1 MRAKSLVAVAIT
13 LLSLICQHAMQAAA
27 SPNFVLIYID
37 DLGWTNTSV
46 LMDSRQPNELQ
57 SFYETPNIEELAKL
71 GMRFSNAYA
80 PASVCTPARKSI
92 QIGKSPARI
101 GYTYNGNPLN
111 IKNRKSWADETTLA
125 DVLKASGQD
134 YITALFGKGVHE
146 PVAGFGYDVV
156 DDQHGVNGNGGGE
169 WYRKGVPVASEDPKQ
184 VYSLTEKSEQ
194 FIQDY
199 AGKRPF
205 FLMLSHYTVHS
216 PLMSTSAVF
225 KKYEAKGA
233 AFPKGDPRTEKK
245 QQQMAAMIE
254 EMDRSVGRVLDALEK
269 AGVTDNTYIIFTSDN
284 GGYISVAHDQLRG
297 KKGNLFEDGLRVPM
311 IVTGPNIPE
320 STQCDIPINHWDF
333 LPTFHDLVNAKDPLP
348 EDLDG
353 GSLRSLFEQGNAG
366 QVERTEEAFVFHMPY
381 ARMPPVS
388 AIRKGN
394 YKLIRQLITGE
405 ELLFDLGNDLSEKRN
420 LASQMP
426 EIAATLSNELDDYL
440 EKVGAEDV
448 QDVFEAQYAHI
459 AEQMAA
465 IGMKYAGLIEAS
477 SDDPEKIAE
486 LSLAC
491 DKQLEYLRNFK
502 EEKIDTARICINFE
516 GNPKGD
522 HSELVK

>member
-1 MRAKSLVAVAIT
+1 MRVKSLVTITIT
-13 LLSLICQHAMQAAA
+13 LLSLNCQQAMLAAA

-46 LMDSRQPNELQ
+46 LMDSRYPNDKQ
-57 SFYETPNIEELAKL
+57 SFYETPNIEELAKR

-125 DVLKASGQD
+125 DVVKASGQN

-146 PVAGFGYDVV
+146 PVSSFGYDVV
-156 DDQHGVNGNGGGE
+156 DDQHGVNDNQGGE
-169 WYRKGVPVASEDPKQ
+169 WYRRGVPVAAEDPKQ
-184 VYSLTEKSEQ
+184 VYSLTEKSEK

-216 PLMSTSAVF
+216 PLTSSPSVF
-225 KKYEAKGA
+225 KKYEEKGS
-233 AFPKGDPRTEKK
+233 AFPKGDPRSEKR

-254 EMDRSVGRVLDALEK
+254 EMDASVGRVLDALDK
-269 AGVTDNTYIIFTSDN
+269 AGVTENTYVIFTSDN
-284 GGYISVAHDQLRG
+284 GGYISVMGDFLRG
-297 KKGNLFEDGLRVPM
+297 KKGNLFEEGLRVPM
-311 IVTGPNIPE
+311 IVAGPNVPQG
-320 STQCDIPINHWDF
+320 TQCDIPVNHWDF
-333 LPTFHDLVNAKDPLP
+333 LPTFHDLVDVKDPLP
-348 EDLDG
+348 KDLDG
-353 GSLRSLFEQGNAG
+353 GSLRRLFEQGNEG
-366 QVERTEEAFVFHMPY
+366 QVDRAEEAFVFHMPY

-388 AIRKGN
+388 AIRKGD

-420 LASQMP
+420 LAAQMP
-426 EIAATLSNELDDYL
+426 EMLATLSNELDDYL

-448 QDVFEAQYAHI
+448 QDVFEAQYEHI
-459 AEQMAA
+459 AEQMHA
-465 IGMKYAGLIEAS
+465 IENKYAGLIAS
-477 SDDPEKIAE
+477 SGDDPERMAK
-486 LSLAC
+486 LSATR
-491 DKQLEYLRNFK
+491 DKQLETLQKFK
-502 EEKIDTARICINFE
+502 EKKIDASRICTNFE
-516 GNPKGD
+516 GNPTGD
-522 HSELVK
+522 FRESN

>member
-1 MRAKSLVAVAIT
+1 MRAKSFVAVAIA
-13 LLSLICQHAMQAAA
+13 LLSIIYQQGLLAATP
-27 SPNFVLIYID
+27 PNFVIIYID

-46 LMDSRQPNELQ
+46 LMDSRYPNTKQ
-57 SFYETPNIEELAKL
+57 TFYETPNIEELAKM

-92 QIGKSPARI
+92 QNGKSPARI

-125 DVLKASGQD
+125 DVLKASGQN

-146 PVAGFGYDVV
+146 PVSSFGYDVV
-156 DDQHGVNGNGGGE
+156 DDQHGINGNQGGE
-169 WYRKGVPVASEDPKQ
+169 WYRKGVPVAPEDPKQ

-194 FIQDY
+194 FIRDY
-199 AGKRPF
+199 AGKQPF

-216 PLMSTSAVF
+216 PLTSTSAVF

-233 AFPKGDPRTEKK
+233 AFPKGDPRSEKK
-245 QQQMAAMIE
+245 QQQMAALIE

-311 IVTGPNIPE
+311 IVAGPNVPE
-320 STQCDIPINHWDF
+320 GTQCDIPINHWDF
-333 LPTFHDLVNAKDPLP
+333 LPTFHDLVDAKDPLP

-388 AIRKGN
+388 AIRKGD

-405 ELLFDLGNDLSEKRN
+405 ELLFDLENDLSEKRD
-420 LASQMP
+420 LAAQMP
-426 EIAATLSNELDDYL
+426 EMVATLSNELDDYL
-440 EKVGAEDV
+440 ETVGAEDV
-448 QDVFEAQYAHI
+448 QDVFEAQYKHI

-465 IGMKYAGLIEAS
+465 IEMKYAELIEAS
-477 SDDPEKIAE
+477 SDDSEKIAK
-486 LSLAC
+486 LSLAR
-491 DKQLEYLRNFK
+491 DKQLESLRKFK
-502 EEKIDTARICINFE
+502 EEKIDTSRICTNFE
-516 GNPKGD
+516 GNPTGD
-522 HSELVK
+522 FRESN

>member
-1 MRAKSLVAVAIT
+1 MSIQSRTTTTLALLCTVLQTVALFAT
-13 LLSLICQHAMQAAA
+13 P
-27 SPNFVLIYID
+27 PNFVLIYID

-57 SFYETPNIEELAKL
+57 GFYETPNIEALAAR

-92 QIGKSPARI
+92 QIGKSPVRI

-125 DVLKASGQD
+125 DVLKASGQN

-156 DDQHGVNGNGGGE
+156 DDQHSVNDNGGGE
-169 WYRKGVPVASEDPKQ
+169 WYRQGVPVAPEDPKQ
-184 VYSLTEKSEQ
+184 VYSLTEKSVN

-216 PLMSTSAVF
+216 PLRSTSAVF

-233 AFPKGDPRTEKK
+233 AFPRGDPRNKKK
-245 QQQMAAMIE
+245 QQEMAAMIE
-254 EMDRSVGRVLDALEK
+254 EMDRSVGRVLDALKK
-269 AGVTDNTYIIFTSDN
+269 AKVSENTYIIFTSDN

-320 STQCDIPINHWDF
+320 GTQCDIPINHWDF
-333 LPTFHDLVNAKDPLP
+333 LPTFHDLVDAKDPLP

-366 QVERTEEAFVFHMPY
+366 LVDRGEEAFVFHMPY

-405 ELLFDLGNDLSEKRN
+405 ELLFNLRNDISEKRN
-420 LASQMP
+420 LAAQMP
-426 EIAATLSNELDDYL
+426 EMVATLSNELDDYL

-448 QDVFEAQYAHI
+448 QDVFEAQYKQI

-465 IGMKYAGLIEAS
+465 IEMKYAGLIEAS
-477 SDDPEKIAE
+477 NDESEKIAK
-486 LSLAC
+486 LSVARN
-491 DKQLEYLRNFK
+491 KQLETLRKFK
-502 EEKIDTARICINFE
+502 EEKIDSSRICTNFE
-516 GNPKGD
+516 GNPTGD
-522 HSELVK
+522 FRESN

>member
-1 MRAKSLVAVAIT
+1 MRTKSFVAVAIT
-13 LLSLICQHAMQAAA
+13 LLSLICQQSMLTAAP
-27 SPNFVLIYID
+27 PNFVIIYID

-46 LMDSRQPNELQ
+46 LMDSRYPNNKQ
-57 SFYETPNIEELAKL
+57 SFYETPNIEELAKM

-80 PASVCTPARKSI
+80 PASVCTPSRKSI

-125 DVLKASGQD
+125 DVLKASGQN

-169 WYRKGVPVASEDPKQ
+169 WYRKGVPVAPDDPKQ
-184 VYSLTEKSEQ
+184 VYSLTEKSVK
-194 FIQDY
+194 FIRDY

-216 PLMSTSAVF
+216 PLRSTSAVF

-233 AFPKGDPRTEKK
+233 AFPKGDLRTEKK
-245 QQQMAAMIE
+245 QQQFAAMIE
-254 EMDRSVGRVLDALEK
+254 EMDRSIGRVLDALEK
-269 AGVTDNTYIIFTSDN
+269 AGVIENTYIIFTSDN

-311 IVTGPNIPE
+311 IVAGPNIPE
-320 STQCDIPINHWDF
+320 STQCNIPINHWDF
-333 LPTFHDLVNAKDPLP
+333 LPTFHDLVDAKDPLP

-366 QVERTEEAFVFHMPY
+366 QVERAEEAFVFHMPY

-388 AIRKGN
+388 AIRKGD

-405 ELLFDLGNDLSEKRN
+405 ELLYNLEDDLSEKRN
-420 LASQMP
+420 LAAQMP
-426 EIAATLSNELDDYL
+426 ELVATLSKELDDYL
-440 EKVGAEDV
+440 KKVGAEDV
-448 QDVFEAQYAHI
+448 QDVFEAQYQHI
-459 AEQMAA
+459 AEQMVA
-465 IGMKYAGLIEAS
+465 IEMKYAELIEAS
-477 SDDPEKIAE
+477 GDDLEKIAK
-486 LSLAC
+486 LSLAR
-491 DKQLEYLRNFK
+491 DKQLETLRKFK
-502 EEKIDTARICINFE
+502 EEKIDPSRICTNFE
-516 GNPKGD
+516 GNPRGD
-522 HSELVK
+522 FRESN